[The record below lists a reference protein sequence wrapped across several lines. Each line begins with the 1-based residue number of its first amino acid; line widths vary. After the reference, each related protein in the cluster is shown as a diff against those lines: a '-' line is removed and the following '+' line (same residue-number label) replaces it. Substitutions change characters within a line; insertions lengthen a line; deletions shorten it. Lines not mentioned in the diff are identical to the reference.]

1 MSAFRVLIVDD
12 DPALLIALPETLEI
26 KMPTLAVDTADSAP
40 GALARVA
47 ETDYDA
53 IVSDIKM
60 PGMDGLALLR
70 EIRVLRPT
78 TPTLLITGHG
88 DHDLAIQALR
98 GGAYDFIQKPIDRDY
113 FVAALTRAI
122 QVRQLRRRLE
132 EQQSALE
139 RHAVDLERVVEERTR
154 DLREANRVKDEFLA
168 TLSHELRTPLNSMFG
183 WIYLLR
189 EGALDE
195 ATAQRAIHTIERNT
209 KSLAEII
216 NDLLEVSR
224 IITGKLKLDVRPV
237 ELGSVIEAALEVV
250 RPAIDAKDIDLH
262 VSLEPAVDP
271 VLGDSSRLQQI
282 VWNLLSNA
290 IKFTPIRGRV
300 EVRLEK
306 IGSNA
311 SITVSDNGAGIAE
324 AFLPYVFDRF
334 RQADS
339 TFTRKHGGLGL
350 GLAIVR
356 HLVEI
361 HGGSVAA
368 NSPGEG
374 KGATFVVTFPLVETE
389 ATCGTRPGTPG
400 PLGNGATLDGL
411 RVLIVDDE
419 PDARELLSAMLEQWG
434 AKVTAVATAA
444 EAINCLGVDH
454 ALPDVLVS
462 DLGMPIEDGFE
473 LISKVRAREP
483 ERGGRIPAIALTAYA
498 RSEDRARA
506 LAAGYEIHLPKPV
519 EPAQLSDAL
528 GALVQRKRDS
538 RLAIEGRYQDSVSFS

>member
-1 MSAFRVLIVDD
+1 MSVFRVLIVDD
-12 DPALLIALPETLEI
+12 DPALLMALPETLEI
-26 KMPTLAVDTADSAP
+26 KMPMLAVDTSDSAA
-40 GALARVA
+40 GALARVT

-113 FVAALTRAI
+113 FVAALNRAI
-122 QVRQLRRRLE
+122 QLRQMSRRIE
-132 EQQSALE
+132 AQQAALE
-139 RHAVDLERVVEERTR
+139 LHAVELERIVEERTR

-189 EGALDE
+189 EGALDQ

-237 ELGSVIEAALEVV
+237 ELSSVIEAALEVV
-250 RPAIDAKDIDLH
+250 RPAIEAKDIDLH
-262 VSLEPAVDP
+262 LSLEPAADV
-271 VLGDSSRLQQI
+271 VLGDPSRLQQI

-290 IKFTPIRGRV
+290 IKFTSVRGRV

-306 IGSNA
+306 IGSKA
-311 SITVSDNGAGIAE
+311 SITVSDNGAGISE
-324 AFLPYVFDRF
+324 GFLPYVFDRF
-334 RQADS
+334 QQADS

-361 HGGSVAA
+361 HGGNVAA

-374 KGATFVVTFPLVETE
+374 RGATFVVTFPLVESGAPASTRL
-389 ATCGTRPGTPG
+389 GTTGV
-400 PLGNGATLDGL
+400 LGGGGTLDGL
-411 RVLIVDDE
+411 RVLIVDDAPE
-419 PDARELLSAMLEQWG
+419 AREILSAMLEQWG
-434 AKVTAVATAA
+434 AQVTAVATAA
-444 EAINCLGVDH
+444 EAIDCLGGDQ

-462 DLGMPIEDGFE
+462 DLGMPREDGFD
-473 LISKVRAREP
+473 LISKIRAREP

-506 LAAGYEIHLPKPV
+506 LAAGYEVHLPKPV
-519 EPAQLSDAL
+519 EPAQLSGAL
-528 GALVQRKRDS
+528 GDLVRRKRDG
-538 RLAIEGRYQDSVSFS
+538 RLFTSP

>member
-1 MSAFRVLIVDD
+1 MNVLRALIVDD
-12 DPALLIALPETLEI
+12 DPALLMALPQTLEI
-26 KMPTLAVDTADSAP
+26 KMPMLVVDTSDSAA
-40 GALARVA
+40 GALTRVA

-53 IVSDIKM
+53 IVTDIKM

-70 EIRVLRPT
+70 EIRVLRPA

-122 QVRQLRRRLE
+122 QLRQMSRRIE
-132 EQQSALE
+132 EQQAALE
-139 RHAVDLERVVEERTR
+139 LHTVELERIVEERTR

-189 EGALDE
+189 EGALDDE
-195 ATAQRAIHTIERNT
+195 TAKRAIHTIERNT

-216 NDLLEVSR
+216 NDLLDVSR

-250 RPAIDAKDIDLH
+250 SPSIHAKDIDLH
-262 VSLEPAVDP
+262 LSLEPAVGA
-271 VLGDSSRLQQI
+271 VLGDASRLQQI

-290 IKFTPIRGRV
+290 IKFTPLGGRV
-300 EVRLEK
+300 EIRLDK
-306 IGSNA
+306 IASNA
-311 SITVSDNGAGIAE
+311 SITISDNGAGISE

-361 HGGSVAA
+361 HGGTVAA
-368 NSPGEG
+368 RSPGEG
-374 KGATFVVTFPLVETE
+374 KGSTFIVTFPVVESG
-389 ATCGTRPGTPG
+389 APAGVRRGAAG
-400 PLGNGATLDGL
+400 LRGGSATLDGL

-434 AKVTAVATAA
+434 AQVTAVGSAA
-444 EAINCLGVDH
+444 EAIDCLVGDQV
-454 ALPDVLVS
+454 LPDVLVS
-462 DLGMPIEDGFE
+462 DLGMPREDGFE
-473 LISKVRAREP
+473 LISKIRALEP

-506 LAAGYEIHLPKPV
+506 LAAGYEIHVPKPV
-519 EPAQLSDAL
+519 EPAQLSGAL
-528 GALVQRKRDS
+528 GDLVRRKRHGS
-538 RLAIEGRYQDSVSFS
+538 LTAP

>member
-1 MSAFRVLIVDD
+1 VLIVDD
-12 DPALLIALPETLEI
+12 DPALLVALPETLEI
-26 KMPTLAVDTADSAP
+26 KMPALAVDTSDSAA
-40 GALARVA
+40 GALERVA

-122 QVRQLRRRLE
+122 QLRQMSRRIE
-132 EQQSALE
+132 EQQAALE
-139 RHAVDLERVVEERTR
+139 RHAVELERIVEERTR

-189 EGALDE
+189 EGVLNE
-195 ATAQRAIHTIERNT
+195 ASSQRAIDTIERNT

-237 ELGSVIEAALEVV
+237 KLGSVIEAALEVV
-250 RPAIDAKDIDLH
+250 RPAVEAKDIELH
-262 VSLEPAVDP
+262 LSLEPATDV

-290 IKFTPIRGRV
+290 IKFTPARGRV

-311 SITVSDNGAGIAE
+311 GITVSDNGAGIAE

-368 NSPGEG
+368 YSPGEG
-374 KGATFVVTFPLVETE
+374 RGASFVVTFPLVESG
-389 ATCGTRPGTPG
+389 AHDGAGRGVDWTRR
-400 PLGNGATLDGL
+400 NGDTLDGL

-419 PDARELLSAMLEQWG
+419 ADARELLSAMLKRWG
-434 AKVTAVATAA
+434 AQVTAVASAA
-444 EAINCLGVDH
+444 EAIECLLE
-454 ALPDVLVS
+454 ANRILPDVLVS
-462 DLGMPIEDGFE
+462 DLGMPREDGFD
-473 LISKVRAREP
+473 LITKVRALDP

-506 LAAGYEIHLPKPV
+506 LAAGYEIHVPKPV
-519 EPAQLSDAL
+519 EPAALSGAL
-528 GALVQRKRDS
+528 GDLVRRQRAVRSLSSPD
-538 RLAIEGRYQDSVSFS
+538 ASV